1 MAHTLYVQ
9 SPRRTQHRPSTK
21 GILDT
26 NKRVNQILAP
36 EIPWDRVLPAL
47 ERGENLLE
55 LTLDCPR
62 CQGQLRMDTDF
73 LRDAEKFG
81 VLHNVPLY
89 FRCLTC
95 ARSFWSHPPTP
106 TLITDA
112 RLCENPGC
120 GTALGRGR
128 RRFCSD
134 TCSRPPSKTK
144 RVRKAVEEEVE
155 ELD

>member
-9 SPRRTQHRPSTK
+9 SPRRTQHGPSTK

-26 NKRVNQILAP
+26 NKRLNTVVVP

-55 LTLDCPR
+55 LMLDCPK

-81 VLHNVPLY
+81 VLENVPLY

-106 TLITDA
+106 PLLTDERA
-112 RLCENPGC
+112 CENPGC
-120 GTALGRGR
+120 GKVLGRGR
-128 RRFCSD
+128 LQLSEQNRR
-134 TCSRPPSKTK
+134 RPSKTK
-144 RVRKAVEEEVE
+144 RVRKAVEEPDD